1 MADLED
7 LIDVFGTYFV
17 NAKFP
22 RPIAEGVEWIGGCS
36 ALFMDQTK
44 QDLVHS
50 ALNTYLIVGSEKTL
64 LIDTSHPALWS
75 EYKPALAK
83 ALNGRKLDYV
93 MPTHPEIPHAG
104 SLTMLI
110 DAHPDAKVVGDT
122 RDYFLYH
129 PDVPESAY
137 LPMLPGNTLDL
148 GGGHLFEFVDSI
160 FRDLVNTMWGFDHGS
175 RTLFPADGF
184 AFFHWHNEG
193 GCGCTA
199 EELGLKPTA
208 EMYSVMTQIVSGIAL
223 LDVESRIERFEHLVE
238 RLRPAIFAPAHGTV
252 VTDVANAM
260 TYMQALRKDSRVGI
274 ATAIA
279 Q

>member
-1 MADLED
+1 
-7 LIDVFGTYFV
+7 
-17 NAKFP
+17 
-22 RPIAEGVEWIGGCS
+22 
-36 ALFMDQTK
+36 
-44 QDLVHS
+44 
-50 ALNTYLIVGSEKTL
+50 
-64 LIDTSHPALWS
+64 
-75 EYKPALAK
+75 
-83 ALNGRKLDYV
+83 
-93 MPTHPEIPHAG
+93 
-104 SLTMLI
+104 
-110 DAHPDAKVVGDT
+110 
-122 RDYFLYH
+122 
-129 PDVPESAY
+129 
-137 LPMLPGNTLDL
+137 LPGNTLDL

-199 EELGLKPTA
+199 EEMGLKPTA

-223 LDVESRIERFEHLVE
+223 LDVESRIERFENLVE

-274 ATAIA
+274 ATAIT